1 MAASILPAPWL
12 WQDAPIKYAD
22 RHPAG
27 ATMSAADA
35 TELNAIRERVSAA
48 ENSGR
53 FDLMKPD
60 LAEDVIVMAP
70 GLPAVVGIDAA
81 TAFMEGFFAQF
92 TLAVEYHS
100 EEIVVM
106 GDWAFDRG
114 TAWQRMTPKAG
125 GLSIEEPGK
134 YLWLYRRDRNG
145 AWKHARV
152 TWNPSVMPGA

>member
-1 MAASILPAPWL
+1 
-12 WQDAPIKYAD
+12 
-22 RHPAG
+22 
-27 ATMSAADA
+27 MSAADV

-106 GDWAFDRG
+106 GDGAL
-114 TAWQRMTPKAG
+114 TAAP
-125 GLSIEEPGK
+125 
-134 YLWLYRRDRNG
+134 
-145 AWKHARV
+145 
-152 TWNPSVMPGA
+152 